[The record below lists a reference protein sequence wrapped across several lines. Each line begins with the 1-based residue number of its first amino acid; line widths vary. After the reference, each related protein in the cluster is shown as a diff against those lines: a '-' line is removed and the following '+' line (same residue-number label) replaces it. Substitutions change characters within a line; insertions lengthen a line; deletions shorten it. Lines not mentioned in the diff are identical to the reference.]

1 MGYALN
7 PSHQRPA
14 DEARRFPVELINA
27 TPAAA
32 PAPPRKEVGRA
43 QNIGKDVMMPA
54 VATVSP
60 IMAIKGL
67 LPNDAQSRK
76 PGTETRTGMTT
87 CQRRSRRRSELR
99 PAQIIPTSAAQY
111 GIVVRRPM
119 DSGSDTPEVLM
130 IVG

>member
-1 MGYALN
+1 MINKLRRNSHEEHHYGDDEADRNNYQTGRERMGYALN

-67 LPNDAQSRK
+67 LPIMHRAES
-76 PGTETRTGMTT
+76 
-87 CQRRSRRRSELR
+87 
-99 PAQIIPTSAAQY
+99 
-111 GIVVRRPM
+111 
-119 DSGSDTPEVLM
+119 PEPRQEPE
-130 IVG
+130 